1 MKEGYITK
9 KNSFLFSNV
18 SMSRQC
24 ALVYKKTGRQE
35 GLNCFPSTLES
46 GTGINVRVRLSI
58 FEKRIKKK
66 KH

>member
-9 KNSFLFSNV
+9 KTSFLFSNV

-24 ALVYKKTGRQE
+24 IGVQKTGRQE

-46 GTGINVRVRLSI
+46 GINVGVRLSI
-58 FEKRIKKK
+58 FEEKN
-66 KH
+66 